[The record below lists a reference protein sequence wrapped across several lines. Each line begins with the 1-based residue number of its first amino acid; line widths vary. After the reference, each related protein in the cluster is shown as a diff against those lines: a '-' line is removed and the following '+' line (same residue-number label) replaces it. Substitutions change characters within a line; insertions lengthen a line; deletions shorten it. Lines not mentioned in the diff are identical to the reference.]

1 MADGSATDE
10 RIAAGARSSVAIFLR
25 VTWPLSGV
33 NFLNQAS
40 RTLIATIGPLLA
52 LEFSLS
58 ATELGLLAAVF
69 FASYA
74 AAQLPVGLA
83 MDLFGVRRLQV
94 VLALIA
100 GLGFAVSAL
109 SSGPLGFAL
118 GRMITGVGIS
128 VGMIAMLTAN
138 SQWLPRHKVAAMT
151 GMGIFVSSAGGIF
164 ATLPAQQLLPLVG
177 WRGVFGILAAL
188 SCIVSAWIWLAVP
201 EQTRATVRRR
211 SLWREMAEYGRIF
224 AHPVFLRFAPAITLL
239 SGLNFTYGGLWAG
252 PWLRD
257 VGGFDDAPRA
267 LLLLVYMSGMM
278 TGSLLTGQA
287 TFHALRRGFDPMTVP
302 IVAICG
308 IWLTQIMLMLH
319 PTTHPVAIGA
329 LWFSFAFLSSAG
341 PSGYAAVAQ
350 LFPPELAGRVGTA
363 INGTM
368 LVFVFV
374 LQNVIGWILDLWPRT
389 AMSGWDAKGYGWALG
404 LTTLLQAAATL
415 WMFLPRHRARQLG

>member
-1 MADGSATDE
+1 MADGSAE
-10 RIAAGARSSVAIFLR
+10 VVRVEAGARTSAAIFLR
-25 VTWPLSGV
+25 VTLPLSGV

-40 RTLIATIGPLLA
+40 RMLIATIGPLLA

-83 MDLFGVRRLQV
+83 MDLFGVRRVQISLSLV
-94 VLALIA
+94 A
-100 GLGFAVSAL
+100 GIGFALSAL

-138 SQWLPRHKVAAMT
+138 SQWFPRHKVAAMT
-151 GMGIFVSSAGGIF
+151 GVGIFVASAGGIF

-177 WRGVFGILAAL
+177 WRGVFGILATL
-188 SCIVSAWIWLAVP
+188 SCVVSAWIWLAVP
-201 EQTRATVRRR
+201 EHARSTVHRR
-211 SLWREMAEYGRIF
+211 SLRHEIAEYGRIF

-257 VGGFDDAPRA
+257 VGGFADAPRA

-308 IWLTQIMLMLH
+308 LWLTQILLILD
-319 PTTHPVAIGA
+319 PITHPAAIGA
-329 LWFSFAFLSSAG
+329 LWFLFAFLSSAG

-350 LFPPELAGRVGTA
+350 RFPPELAGRVGTA

-374 LQNVIGWILDLWPRT
+374 LQNAIGWILDLWPRT
-389 AMSGWDAKGYGWALG
+389 ATGGWDAGGYGWALG
-404 LTTLLQAAATL
+404 LTALLQAVAAV
-415 WMFLPRHRARQLG
+415 WMLLPRHRA